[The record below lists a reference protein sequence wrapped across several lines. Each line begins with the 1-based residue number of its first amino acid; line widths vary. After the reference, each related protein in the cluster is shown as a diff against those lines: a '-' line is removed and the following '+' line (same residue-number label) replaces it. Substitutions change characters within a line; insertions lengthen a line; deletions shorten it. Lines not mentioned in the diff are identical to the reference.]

1 MTRVSLDDADIRI
14 LGVLQEDA
22 ALSVAAVAA
31 RVHMSQNACWRR
43 IKRLEESGVISR
55 RVTILDAGALGL
67 DLTVFVSL
75 RASEH
80 SEAWLEMLNSAIRDI
95 PEVVEFY
102 RMTGDVDYL
111 LKLRVENMA
120 AYDAVYRRIIRSI
133 RLTDVSSAFSM
144 EEIKF
149 TTALPLT
156 PRPSRPCG
164 AGAAPGVSVRSACRA
179 PWPARSAAVP
189 CPR

>member
-1 MTRVSLDDADIRI
+1 VI
-14 LGVLQEDA
+14 L
-22 ALSVAAVAA
+22 
-31 RVHMSQNACWRR
+31 
-43 IKRLEESGVISR
+43 R
-55 RVTILDAGALGL
+55 RVTILDASALGL

-156 PRPSRPCG
+156 ARPS
-164 AGAAPGVSVRSACRA
+164 
-179 PWPARSAAVP
+179 
-189 CPR
+189 

>member
-1 MTRVSLDDADIRI
+1 MTRVSLDDADVRI
-14 LGVLQEDA
+14 LGILQEDA
-22 ALSVAAVAA
+22 TLSIAAVAA
-31 RVHMSQNACWRR
+31 KANMSQNACWRR
-43 IKRLEESGVISR
+43 IKRLEESGVIAR
-55 RVTILDAGALGL
+55 RVTILDASALGL

-80 SEAWLEMLNSAIRDI
+80 SEAWLDTLNSAIRDI

-156 PRPSRPCG
+156 ARPS
-164 AGAAPGVSVRSACRA
+164 
-179 PWPARSAAVP
+179 
-189 CPR
+189 

>member
-1 MTRVSLDDADIRI
+1 
-14 LGVLQEDA
+14 
-22 ALSVAAVAA
+22 
-31 RVHMSQNACWRR
+31 
-43 IKRLEESGVISR
+43 
-55 RVTILDAGALGL
+55 
-67 DLTVFVSL
+67 
-75 RASEH
+75 
-80 SEAWLEMLNSAIRDI
+80 MLNSAIRDI

-156 PRPSRPCG
+156 ARPS
-164 AGAAPGVSVRSACRA
+164 
-179 PWPARSAAVP
+179 
-189 CPR
+189 